1 MGTNKTRSNYKKRK
15 EDEAVILDPLQSRF
29 KSGCGT
35 QTTSVSQRNSLHQPV
50 VRIIVH

>member
-1 MGTNKTRSNYKKRK
+1 MGTNKIRNNYKRRK

-29 KSGCGT
+29 KPGCGT
-35 QTTSVSQRNSLHQPV
+35 QTTSVPQRNSLHQSV